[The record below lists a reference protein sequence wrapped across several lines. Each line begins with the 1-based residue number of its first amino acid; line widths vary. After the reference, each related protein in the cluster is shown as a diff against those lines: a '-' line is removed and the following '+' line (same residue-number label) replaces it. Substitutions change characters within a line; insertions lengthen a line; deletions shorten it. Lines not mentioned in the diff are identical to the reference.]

1 MVEIV
6 EQIIEWAN
14 EELNIRD
21 RPFENLSVGGG
32 GRSTKEKYS
41 RKGKL
46 NEREFI
52 QAN

>member
-6 EQIIEWAN
+6 EQIIEWVN

-21 RPFENLSVGGG
+21 RPLENLSGGG
-32 GRSTKEKYS
+32 EAGEVPKKYS

>member
-21 RPFENLSVGGG
+21 SPLENLSGGG
-32 GRSTKEKYS
+32 EAGEVPKKIFAQ
-41 RKGKL
+41 GK
-46 NEREFI
+46 I
-52 QAN
+52 K